1 MSISTNFIL
10 DSLFVYVYWYIMGI
24 YIKQWKIK
32 KKVIGSHKW
41 FFWIKSIKSVPNRN
55 RDHTIDALFCLN
67 NYLISELENRK
78 RVPILWY
85 LITHFLMHVAFSL
98 FFVGLEVHVWVCCW
112 SMCILI
118 WACNSHWYDTFWFK
132 LSSDAVAACKR
143 NFAVLFLRW
152 ILSITALLMA

>member
-1 MSISTNFIL
+1 MFIGILWEFISNNEKL
-10 DSLFVYVYWYIMGI
+10 
-24 YIKQWKIK
+24 K

-41 FFWIKSIKSVPNRN
+41 SFWIKSIKSVPNRN
-55 RDHTIDALFCLN
+55 RDHTIDAFFCFN
-67 NYLISELENRK
+67 DYRYLISELENRK

-98 FFVGLEVHVWVCCW
+98 WSFLWVLKCMSEFVVWTCAFWFEHATVGY
-112 SMCILI
+112 LGP
-118 WACNSHWYDTFWFK
+118 HWYDTFWFK